1 MSDKNMQKPD
11 HDSFDELLKSALSEK
26 IEEEIPEKEDTE
38 YSFSEEF
45 LTGIAES
52 IENADSIAVAEERHG
67 RSRRKRPEGEKVSQ
81 DKAQSA
87 QEAMNGKIIPLA
99 GLGRH
104 KRMIVNAAS
113 LLIVLGLGV
122 FIVKEG
128 GIRFAGSS
136 AEQANTEAAA
146 ETPEAGQPSAA
157 AYQAETAPE
166 EDAVGETG
174 ASREALQ
181 DSGETEGTQALNQ
194 EPESSYTADTRAA
207 DTGDTEEADRG
218 GSSGSR
224 TDRDGDDAEGE
235 GSGSSSVRE
244 TASSSRQSTSGSGS
258 STSSRQSNSSGSSTS
273 GRQSSS
279 SGSSTG
285 SRQSSSG
292 SSTGSRNSGST
303 SGGSSSGTSGRT
315 SGTSG
320 QRETTAAP
328 AQTGQTGAA
337 AADTGAG
344 STVAGTTTGT
354 QAAEGTGSGTGTAA
368 GTTAENET
376 AATTAAAE
384 MQESQAAGTAPGA
397 LPETGLANPIVPV
410 LNAEALWELLEI
422 RIDVPEELLA
432 QETDSQKPQYN
443 AIGGEAAEIRYESK
457 ALEEEVIYRAMKAE
471 RGEDPSGVYYVFDP
485 AREESFTS
493 TVSTKD
499 GQLRRVEFLLRRTAG
514 AAPDGTLV
522 TWTID
527 RTNYSLWVAPSS
539 GKETEI
545 KNEAKALLE
554 AAWEDA
560 LEDFTVSDLEQL
572 KPDGPQ
578 G

>member
-244 TASSSRQSTSGSGS
+244 TASSSRQS
-258 STSSRQSNSSGSSTS
+258 
-273 GRQSSS
+273 
-279 SGSSTG
+279 
-285 SRQSSSG
+285 SSG

-354 QAAEGTGSGTGTAA
+354 QAVEGAGSGTGTAA
-368 GTTAENET
+368 GTTAENGT

-432 QETDSQKPQYN
+432 QETDSQKPEYN
-443 AIGGEAAEIRYESK
+443 AIGGETAEIRYESK

-485 AREESFTS
+485 AREETFTS

>member
-67 RSRRKRPEGEKVSQ
+67 RSRRKRPEGEKASQ

-166 EDAVGETG
+166 EAAGETG

-181 DSGETEGTQALNQ
+181 DSGENEGTQALNQ
-194 EPESSYTADTRAA
+194 EPESSYTADTRAV
-207 DTGDTEEADRG
+207 DTGDTEEADRE

-244 TASSSRQSTSGSGS
+244 TVSSSRQSSSGSGAS
-258 STSSRQSNSSGSSTS
+258 SSS
-273 GRQSSS
+273 RQSSS
-279 SGSSTG
+279 SGSSSSNRQSSGSGSSTG
-285 SRQSSSG
+285 NRQSSSG

-315 SGTSG
+315 SGTLS

-344 STVAGTTTGT
+344 STAAGTTTGT
-354 QAAEGTGSGTGTAA
+354 QAAEGAGSGTGTAA
-368 GTTAENET
+368 GTTAENGT

-422 RIDVPEELLA
+422 RIDVPEDLLA

-443 AIGGEAAEIRYESK
+443 AIGGETAEIRYESK

-471 RGEDPSGVYYVFDP
+471 RGEDPGGVYYVFDP
-485 AREESFTS
+485 AREETFTS

-554 AAWEDA
+554 AAWQDA

>member
-136 AEQANTEAAA
+136 AEQANTEAVA

-244 TASSSRQSTSGSGS
+244 TASSSRQS
-258 STSSRQSNSSGSSTS
+258 
-273 GRQSSS
+273 SS

-337 AADTGAG
+337 AADTGAS
-344 STVAGTTTGT
+344 STAAGTTTGT
-354 QAAEGTGSGTGTAA
+354 QAAEGAGSGTGTAA
-368 GTTAENET
+368 GTTAENGT

-384 MQESQAAGTAPGA
+384 IQESQAAGTAPGA

>member
-224 TDRDGDDAEGE
+224 TDRDGDDDEGE
-235 GSGSSSVRE
+235 GSGSASVRE
-244 TASSSRQSTSGSGS
+244 TAS
-258 STSSRQSNSSGSSTS
+258 
-273 GRQSSS
+273 
-279 SGSSTG
+279 G

-354 QAAEGTGSGTGTAA
+354 QAVEGAGSGTGTAA
-368 GTTAENET
+368 GTTAENGT

-443 AIGGEAAEIRYESK
+443 AIGGETAEIRYESK

-485 AREESFTS
+485 AREETFTS

-560 LEDFTVSDLEQL
+560 LKDFTVSDLEQL

>member
-166 EDAVGETG
+166 EAAGETG

-181 DSGETEGTQALNQ
+181 DSGENEGTQALDQ
-194 EPESSYTADTRAA
+194 EPESSYTADTRVA
-207 DTGDTEEADRG
+207 DTGDTEEADRD

-235 GSGSSSVRE
+235 GSGSASVRE
-244 TASSSRQSTSGSGS
+244 TASSSRQS
-258 STSSRQSNSSGSSTS
+258 SSG
-273 GRQSSS
+273 

-344 STVAGTTTGT
+344 STGAGTTAGT
-354 QAAEGTGSGTGTAA
+354 QAAEGAGSGTGAGTA

-560 LEDFTVSDLEQL
+560 LKDFTVSDLEQL